1 MNILRLSLILKLIG
15 IIYCY
20 KKYLTTYSWTQLRKK
35 LSDKNISFEE
45 KSKIKIH
52 IFNDYKFRSYL
63 KAKKLKILNNDL
75 TNFIHRKELGKY
87 ALDGLYEAINTFNPK
102 NKINFAKHSDFYI
115 NKNLIIG
122 LTNLSPY
129 KNENQF
135 NYNKWYDTYWN
146 CINNDLSPF
155 NKELIQL
162 KYNYNFDEIRKTDVL
177 AKKCNTTSENITD
190 IISSSLQYVQKQIKS
205 QNDFGYICFSN
216 KLNL

>member
-45 KSKIKIH
+45 K
-52 IFNDYKFRSYL
+52 
-63 KAKKLKILNNDL
+63 
-75 TNFIHRKELGKY
+75 
-87 ALDGLYEAINTFNPK
+87 
-102 NKINFAKHSDFYI
+102 NKINFAKHLDFYI

-162 KYNYNFDEIRKTDVL
+162 KYNYNFDEIRKIDVL
-177 AKKCNTTSENITD
+177 AKKFNTSSENITD